1 MKGKNIFFIA
11 SVSILIPA
19 TGRLGYGII
28 LLIGLISI
36 NYFSSLL
43 YIAFRKCDVGS
54 FETPL
59 QIFTTIAVTIIFKEC
74 VRYYSPILSF
84 NLHFSFYLVCFSSF
98 LFTSQIKIEEE
109 AYAIYLFSVLKQSL
123 AFSFFGLFFFSLRE
137 YVAYASLSLPITQG
151 LKIIL
156 IPAVHLFNGSF
167 LWSSTA
173 FALVLMAIILIVVS
187 AFQKKKA
194 KG

>member
-1 MKGKNIFFIA
+1 LKGKNIFFIA

-36 NYFSSLL
+36 NCISSLL
-43 YIAFRKCDVGS
+43 YIVFKKCDVGS

-98 LFTSQIKIEEE
+98 LFTSQIKIEQE

-167 LWSSTA
+167 LWSSTG